1 MYCILTREI
10 YFDDDGWTV
19 YEIMYCCLLAL
30 VEMWY
35 LIIILNSTTS
45 TTKRTTQHFFNNV
58 LKNSLS
64 VGGTLSRLHKSHRMS
79 HDING
84 NK

>member
-35 LIIILNSTTS
+35 LIIIIQ
-45 TTKRTTQHFFNNV
+45 QHPQQKEQHNIFLIPGNV
-58 LKNSLS
+58 LK
-64 VGGTLSRLHKSHRMS
+64 
-79 HDING
+79 
-84 NK
+84 